1 MLFECFYYPIL
12 GNSGNLIKSYDKLNE
27 FKFGDIVPTKT
38 IYYNYGNDFIIYQG
52 ENFFKVKDKILV
64 GPIDFKDISFPNT
77 IVFNNGTQ
85 LTVSS
90 DKELK
95 SIKLISKGEFQSEK
109 ELGDLFF
116 LYNYFVKEIKL
127 AQYDVL
133 SILTNSSKNC
143 SFVNNELDINTEN
156 LINNLDI
163 IKSKIYDL
171 LSSNHDIKDSYLNY
185 INFKENENLFNLSI
199 YKFFKKESKEYK
211 NYLKQASN
219 PRHNNKDPKIKL
231 EKMLESCKNNY
242 RLTS

>member
-12 GNSGNLIKSYDKLNE
+12 GNSGTVIKSYHKLNN

-38 IYYNYGNDFIIYQG
+38 IYYNYGDNFIIYQG
-52 ENFFKVKDKILV
+52 ENFFKVKNKILL
-64 GPIDFKDISFPNT
+64 GPVDFKDISFPNT

-95 SIKLISKGEFQSEK
+95 SIKLISQGEFKSEK
-109 ELGDLFF
+109 ELGNLFF

-133 SILTNSSKNC
+133 SILTNSSQNC
-143 SFVNNELDINTEN
+143 SFINNELDINTEN
-156 LINNLDI
+156 LINNLNI
-163 IKSKIYDL
+163 IKSKICDL
-171 LSSNHDIKDSYLNY
+171 LNSDHDIKTSYLIY
-185 INFKENENLFNLSI
+185 MNFKENENLFNLSI
-199 YKFFKKESKEYK
+199 YNFFKKESKEYK

-219 PRHNNKDPKIKL
+219 PRHNNKDPKTKL
-231 EKMLESCKNNY
+231 EKMLELCKNNY